1 MKKKLFTIFAAMT
14 LMHVVVFSQSADFY
28 GVVHIGGN
36 LPVGNFSKATVNN
49 GVVEKW
55 GLADESSYGGA
66 GIGTYAGLLGAKR
79 IGGIEELSVFVSL
92 DFFFNPLNKTL
103 RDHKE
108 QYEVDNINTH
118 DKYEQSFPVY
128 FNIPMFAGCR
138 YDFYTSNRNISIFS
152 QLGIGADFRIITDYS
167 IYWNMYKQSSA
178 AYRYMEEYRNKVA
191 FAAMAGAGAIFF
203 DRIQVG
209 LQYHYLGTSR
219 VISDSETII
228 NEENGSS
235 KTIPM
240 ANSRGRLTPHLISLT
255 VGYVF

>member
-1 MKKKLFTIFAAMT
+1 MNKRLFTIFAAMM
-14 LMHVVVFSQSADFY
+14 LAHVVAFSQSADFY
-28 GVVHIGGN
+28 GVVHLGGN
-36 LPVGNFSKATVNN
+36 VPVGNFGKATVNN

-66 GIGTYAGLLGAKR
+66 GIGANVGLLGAKR

-92 DFFFNPLNKTL
+92 DFFFNPLNKSL
-103 RDHKE
+103 RDYKE
-108 QYEVDNINTH
+108 QYEVDNINSH

-138 YDFYTSNRNISIFS
+138 YDFYTANRNISIFS
-152 QLGIGADFRIITDYS
+152 QVGIGADLRIITDHS
-167 IYWNMYKQSSA
+167 VYWNMYKQSSA
-178 AYRYMEEYRNKVA
+178 AYRYKEEYRNKVA
-191 FAAMAGAGAIFF
+191 FAAMAGAGVIFF

-209 LQYHYLGTSR
+209 LYYHYLGTSR
-219 VISDSETII
+219 VISDSEAII
-228 NEENGSS
+228 NDVSGSS

-240 ANSRGRLTPHLISLT
+240 ANSRGQLTPHLISLT

>member
-1 MKKKLFTIFAAMT
+1 
-14 LMHVVVFSQSADFY
+14 
-28 GVVHIGGN
+28 
-36 LPVGNFSKATVNN
+36 
-49 GVVEKW
+49 
-55 GLADESSYGGA
+55 
-66 GIGTYAGLLGAKR
+66 
-79 IGGIEELSVFVSL
+79 
-92 DFFFNPLNKTL
+92 
-103 RDHKE
+103 
-108 QYEVDNINTH
+108 
-118 DKYEQSFPVY
+118 
-128 FNIPMFAGCR
+128 
-138 YDFYTSNRNISIFS
+138 
-152 QLGIGADFRIITDYS
+152 
-167 IYWNMYKQSSA
+167 
-178 AYRYMEEYRNKVA
+178 MEEYRNKVA